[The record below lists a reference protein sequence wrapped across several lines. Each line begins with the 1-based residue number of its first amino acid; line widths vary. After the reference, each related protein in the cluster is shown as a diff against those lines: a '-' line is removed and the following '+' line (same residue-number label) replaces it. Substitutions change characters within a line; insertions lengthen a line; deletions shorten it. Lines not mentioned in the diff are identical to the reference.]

1 MSEVGAP
8 TPTTTASNVAVSTPR
23 ASPAPKPSTIDRLP
37 TRPETPSTQ
46 DVPSENTDSTSPTT
60 PSSVQPPSASTATS
74 STPAK
79 SAKPALPRTAIPVIP
94 LIPALPKAKSS
105 PKEAKPSPSVES
117 VDQVQKETAAEDVTS
132 QAGAGPTAAK
142 EVVAE
147 EPQQGTAQPAPA
159 PAPAK
164 APPSSWANLF
174 AKPTASTTSP
184 TTTGQAGTNGVAAEG
199 PNASDSNLSNFVKS
213 NASSVAEVLQAY
225 RVNSVNNLAFLEPR
239 GLINTGNM
247 CYMNSVSAH
256 SPADSATRQL
266 TWSRFC
272 KCFSSVFHSMTSW
285 TRWARRSPTALRARL
300 LWLMR
305 CKFAGSTVPR
315 PFMNNHADVLSKD
328 HVSAGV

>member
-1 MSEVGAP
+1 MEISIENVELPQNPHDAAAEVSRQDAQTEATSEVGAP
-8 TPTTTASNVAVSTPR
+8 TPTTTASNVTVSTPR

-46 DVPSENTDSTSPTT
+46 DVPSETTDSTSPTT

-105 PKEAKPSPSVES
+105 PREAKPGPIVQT
-117 VDQVQKETAAEDVTS
+117 VDQAQKEIAAEDVTLE
-132 QAGAGPTAAK
+132 AGAAPTAAK

-256 SPADSATRQL
+256 SPTDS
-266 TWSRFC
+266 
-272 KCFSSVFHSMTSW
+272 VTSY
-285 TRWARRSPTALRARL
+285 
-300 LWLMR
+300 
-305 CKFAGSTVPR
+305 
-315 PFMNNHADVLSKD
+315 
-328 HVSAGV
+328 